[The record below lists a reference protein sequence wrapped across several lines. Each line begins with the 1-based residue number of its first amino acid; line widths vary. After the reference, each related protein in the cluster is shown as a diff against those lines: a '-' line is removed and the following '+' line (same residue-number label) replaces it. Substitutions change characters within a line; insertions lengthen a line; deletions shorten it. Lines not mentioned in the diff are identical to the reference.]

1 MSDTGSSDESSI
13 TQPPAPA
20 LGTQT
25 LLDRPWFRRG
35 VITVLLG
42 LAVGFG
48 AYAVGNS
55 VTGSDNVS
63 TSLPD
68 SVERL
73 IPTSG
78 SEVLKQ
84 SEVGVDLALGYDA
97 YLIINGVEIRDVSSR
112 DNGDGLTR
120 VLTPDGYTVTYVP
133 GPGKR
138 VEQLE
143 PELNQITAMV
153 WRQESG
159 PETAVPVFWTFNA
172 A

>member
-1 MSDTGSSDESSI
+1 
-13 TQPPAPA
+13 
-20 LGTQT
+20 
-25 LLDRPWFRRG
+25 